1 MASAATFEELRH
13 YAETGRLGGMIALRA
28 DRLDPVVGSS
38 VLLEWDFRNTDQP
51 SGVLE
56 ISGVGQIRVPPAGER
71 RVPVDAAPMEIRLI
85 AGDEV
90 ASLIIEPRVIV
101 PRILEFSTRGQA
113 TVGEAIM
120 IVWRVQDAEACTLVI
135 ADGEHVSEH
144 QGAVNGEMWIVP
156 RNPGVLRA
164 ALIARSPHAHLSEDA
179 IVSRGLELP
188 VKTPPLRIEMPAT
201 RKAGLLGE
209 EVRFDWTIY
218 GATRAALHLA
228 DRDEIRDVPLDGH
241 MQVAVGPEEER
252 FRLTAT
258 GFDGK
263 EQAVEFRVVP
273 RFVSV
278 SQIPTGV
285 ALLSR
290 PWR

>member
-13 YAETGRLGGMIALRA
+13 YAETGRLGGMLALRA

-38 VLLEWDFRNTDQP
+38 IRLEWDFSNTDLP

-56 ISGVGQIRVPPAGER
+56 ILGVGQMRVPPAGER
-71 RVPVDAAPMEIRLI
+71 RVQVDATPMEIRLI

-101 PRILEFSTRGQA
+101 PRILDFGARGQA

-135 ADGEHVSEH
+135 EDGEQVSEH
-144 QGAVNGEMWIVP
+144 QVAVNGEVWIVP
-156 RNPGVLRA
+156 RHPGVLHA
-164 ALIARSPHAHLSEDA
+164 SLIVRSPHAHLSDEA

-209 EVRFDWTIY
+209 EVRFDWTIN
-218 GATRAALHLA
+218 GATRAVLHLV
-228 DRDEIRDVPLDGH
+228 DRDEVRDVLLDGR
-241 MQVAVGPEEER
+241 MQVAVGSEEER
-252 FRLTAT
+252 FRLVAT

-263 EQAVEFRVVP
+263 EKVVEFRVVP

-278 SQIPTGV
+278 SEIPTGV
-285 ALLSR
+285 SLLSR

>member
-13 YAETGRLGGMIALRA
+13 YAETGRLGGMIDLRV
-28 DRLDPVVGSS
+28 DRMDPIVGSTIR
-38 VLLEWDFRNTDQP
+38 LEWDFSNTDQP
-51 SGVLE
+51 TGVLE
-56 ISGVGQIRVPPAGER
+56 ILGVGQMRVPPAGER
-71 RVPVDAAPMEIRLI
+71 RVQVDAAPMEIRLI

-90 ASLIIEPRVIV
+90 ASLTLEPRVIV
-101 PRILEFSTRGQA
+101 PRILEFSARGQA

-120 IVWRVQDAEACTLVI
+120 IAWRVQDAETCALLI
-135 ADGEHVSEH
+135 EDSEQVSEH
-144 QGAVNGEMWIVP
+144 QVAVNGEMWIVP
-156 RNPGVLRA
+156 RNPGVLHA
-164 ALIARSPHAHLSEDA
+164 SLIARSPHAHLSEDA
-179 IVSRGLELP
+179 IVSRALELP

-218 GATRAALHLA
+218 GATRAALHLV
-228 DRDEIRDVPLDGH
+228 DRDETRDVPLDGQ
-241 MQVAVGPEEER
+241 MQVEVGPEEER

-278 SQIPTGV
+278 AQIPTGV
-285 ALLSR
+285 SLLSR

>member
-13 YAETGRLGGMIALRA
+13 YAETGRLGGMIDLRA
-28 DRLDPVVGSS
+28 DRMDPVIGTT
-38 VLLEWDFRNTDQP
+38 VLLRWDFSNTDLP

-56 ISGVGQIRVPPAGER
+56 IAGVGQMRVPPAGER
-71 RVPVDAAPMEIRLI
+71 RVPVGAALMEIRLI

-90 ASLIIEPRVIV
+90 ASLIIEPRVLV
-101 PRILEFSTRGQA
+101 PHILDFGARGQA
-113 TVGEAIM
+113 TVGESIM
-120 IVWRVQDAEACTLVI
+120 IVWRVQDAETCMLVI
-135 ADGEHVSEH
+135 EDGEHVAEH
-144 QGAVNGEMWIVP
+144 QVAVNGEMWIVP
-156 RNPGVLRA
+156 RNPGVLHVS
-164 ALIARSPHAHLSEDA
+164 LIARSSHAHLSDEA

-188 VKTPPLRIEMPAT
+188 VKMPPLRIEMPAT
-201 RKAGLLGE
+201 RKASLLGE

-218 GATRAALHLA
+218 GATRAALHLV

-252 FRLTAT
+252 FRLVAT

-263 EQAVEFRVVP
+263 EKAVEFRVVP

-285 ALLSR
+285 SLLSR

>member
-1 MASAATFEELRH
+1 MATDETFEELRH
-13 YAETGRLGGMIALRA
+13 YAEVGRLGGMIALRA

-38 VLLEWDFRNTDQP
+38 IRIEWDFSNTDQP

-56 ISGVGQIRVPPAGER
+56 IPGVGQMRVPPAGER
-71 RVPVDAAPMEIRLI
+71 RVQVDAAPMEIRLI

-101 PRILEFSTRGQA
+101 PRILEFSAHGQA

-135 ADGEHVSEH
+135 EDGEQVAEH
-144 QGAVNGEMWIVP
+144 RVAVNGELWIVP
-156 RNPGVLRA
+156 RNPGALHA
-164 ALIARSPHAHLSEDA
+164 SLIARSPHAHLSEDA

-209 EVRFDWTIY
+209 EVRFDWVIY
-218 GATRAALHLA
+218 GATRAALHLV
-228 DRDEIRDVPLDGH
+228 DRDETRDVPLDGH
-241 MQVAVGPEEER
+241 MQVEVGPEEER
-252 FRLTAT
+252 FRLTAS

-263 EQAVEFRVVP
+263 EKAVEFRVVP

-278 SQIPTGV
+278 AQIPTGV
-285 ALLSR
+285 SLLNR